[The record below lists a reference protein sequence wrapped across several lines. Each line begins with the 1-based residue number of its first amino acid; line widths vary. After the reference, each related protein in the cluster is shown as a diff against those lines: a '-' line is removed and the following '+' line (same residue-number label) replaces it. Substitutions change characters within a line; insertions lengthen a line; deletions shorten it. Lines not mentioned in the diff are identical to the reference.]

1 MPISKPPRTAT
12 TPMEVLKLFLRGVD
26 TVDIAAHYGIREH
39 EAYRLLRFAI
49 EARRMGHDTGRDTIS
64 AEHEPPLEGN

>member
-1 MPISKPPRTAT
+1 MPISKPPRPVT
-12 TPMEVLKLFLRGVD
+12 TPTDVLKLFLSGVD
-26 TVDIAAHYGIREH
+26 TIDIAERYGIREH

-49 EARRMGHDTGRDTIS
+49 EARRMGHDTDRDTIP

>member
-1 MPISKPPRTAT
+1 MPTYEPPRAVT

-49 EARRMGHDTGRDTIS
+49 EARRMGHDTGRDTIP
-64 AEHEPPLEGN
+64 AEHEPPLEGH